1 MAMAAYIIVQV
12 EVHDPETFKKYADAV
27 PATIKQYGG
36 RYCVRGGKVESKEGD
51 WNPKRMVVLE
61 FPDMATAHKWYD
73 SSEYQAIIGDRL
85 KASDGKMVFVEG
97 YEG

>member
-1 MAMAAYIIVQV
+1 MAACLTV
-12 EVHDPETFKKYADAV
+12 ECEVAGHHPFRNYGDAGAATVAHD
-27 PATIKQYGG
+27 GG
-36 RYCVRGGKVESKEGD
+36 RYCVGGGAGKRKEGD
-51 WNPKRMVVLE
+51 WRPKREVVLE

-73 SSEYQAIIGDRL
+73 SPEYQAIIGDRL